1 VQEKIMI
8 VHALYNI
15 TADLWQVFGWDPGT
29 MIRAL
34 WILFAVYWVISA
46 LKRKKTKQR
55 ESILQRL
62 TYVLPLLL
70 AFLLFSRPEAD
81 HGWLGAPFY
90 SQSLAA
96 GWLGVLL
103 TAAGVAIAFWAR
115 VHLGTN
121 WSGVVTL
128 KEDHELIRTGPYRTI
143 RHPIYTGILLAVL
156 GSVVALGQVRGV
168 IAFVIIWLSFYIK
181 ARREESL
188 LSAEFGSRFVEHQQH
203 TGMFLPRIS

>member
-1 VQEKIMI
+1 MMI

-15 TADLWQVFGWDPGT
+15 TAVLWQVFGWDPGS

-34 WILFAVYWVISA
+34 WILFAVYWLISA
-46 LKRKKTKQR
+46 FKRKKTKQR

-70 AFLLFSRPEAD
+70 AFLLFSRPEANY
-81 HGWLGAPFY
+81 GWLGAPLY
-90 SQSLAA
+90 PQSLAA

-103 TAAGVAIAFWAR
+103 TAAGVAIAIWAR

-188 LSAEFGSRFVEHQQH
+188 LSAEFGPRFTEHQQH